1 MGGILFSDWA
11 ETSLGRNVFGPKWVG
26 AETFGYRKL
35 EKPEAHGP
43 QRSPECTAMKALFSQ
58 NTVNVACKKN

>member
-1 MGGILFSDWA
+1 MYVCSSFPTLPTFWSDP
-11 ETSLGRNVFGPKWVG
+11 EHFIVLK
-26 AETFGYRKL
+26 EKRKKKNE

-43 QRSPECTAMKALFSQ
+43 QCSPECIAMKAMFSQ